1 MEEPKLHI
9 SCRESSRVICL
20 QVLPSYLLA
29 GLGMVTAGMLL
40 DCVQV
45 SNTPADESKN
55 YDSVVLYRVAA
66 GLVQSDKA
74 QNSFSSPKKSVE
86 SIVYVPHFTAG
97 LN

>member
-1 MEEPKLHI
+1 
-9 SCRESSRVICL
+9 
-20 QVLPSYLLA
+20 
-29 GLGMVTAGMLL
+29 MVTAGMML

-45 SNTPADESKN
+45 SNPPAAESKN

-74 QNSFSSPKKSVE
+74 LNSFSSPKKSVE